1 MRIVELVK
9 LISKMAPGRDG
20 RYHISLAP
28 EALTCIVRFV
38 EIWFPAKPRAEP
50 LPGKTSDD
58 MFI

>member
-1 MRIVELVK
+1 
-9 LISKMAPGRDG
+9 MAPGRDG

-28 EALTCIVRFV
+28 GALTCIVRFV